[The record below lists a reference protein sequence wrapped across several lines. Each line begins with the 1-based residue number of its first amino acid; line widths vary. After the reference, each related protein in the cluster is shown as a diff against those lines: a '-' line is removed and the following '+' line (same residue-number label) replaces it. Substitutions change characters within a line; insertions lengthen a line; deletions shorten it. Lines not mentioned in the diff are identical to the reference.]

1 MVEEGVGT
9 LVVTT
14 SSLIFDAPEKAIRLP
29 LQKILAVHAYV
40 DAIEVLSDGANK
52 KPAIFKVDDPTFA
65 ANLLGRLH

>member
-14 SSLIFDAPEKAIRLP
+14 SSLIFDAPEKAI
-29 LQKILAVHAYV
+29 HAYV
-40 DAIEVLSDGANK
+40 NAIEVLSDGANK